1 MSELTSYTYTVL
13 RYVHDT
19 TTGEFVNVGVAL
31 YAPEGRYASAVC
43 RSTYGRL
50 NKVFPGINPDHF
62 KSLMRHIQAR
72 FEELG
77 EQLSTELQ
85 LERAKTVE
93 ELARRIL
100 PTDDSALQ
108 WAPMGSGRTADPAG
122 TLDRLFDRMVMRY
135 EDKTAKERRTED
147 DVWRHFK
154 RTLEAKQLLHYFEPR
169 KITVQDDEIEL
180 EYTWRNGVL
189 HCLEPISFDLSSADS
204 IKDKAHRWLGRIT
217 SVAKSEDKF
226 RLYLLV
232 GHPQDE
238 ALRPA
243 FDSALSILSKI
254 PVETD
259 IVREEDGEKLSERL
273 AQEVSDHLAATD
285 QSSH

>member
-1 MSELTSYTYTVL
+1 MSKLLSYTYTVL

-31 YAPEGRYASAVC
+31 YAPEARYASAVC

-77 EQLSTELQ
+77 EQLSTELP
-85 LERAKTVE
+85 LEPVKTVE

-100 PTDDSALQ
+100 PPDDSALQ
-108 WAPMGSGRTADPAG
+108 WAPIGSGRSADPANA
-122 TLDRLFDRMVMRY
+122 LERLFDRMVMQY
-135 EDKTAKERRTED
+135 EDKTVRERRTED

-154 RTLEAKQLLHYFEPR
+154 RTLESKQLLRYFEPKR
-169 KITVQDDEIEL
+169 VAVPDDEVEFQ
-180 EYTWRNGVL
+180 YTWKNGVL
-189 HCLEPISFDLSSADS
+189 HCLEPVSFDLSTADG
-204 IKDKAHRWLGRIT
+204 IREKAHRWLGRIT
-217 SVAKSEDKF
+217 SIAKADEKF

-232 GHPQDE
+232 GQPQDE
-238 ALRPA
+238 KLEAA
-243 FDSALSILSKI
+243 FTSALSILGKI
-254 PVETD
+254 PVEKV
-259 IVREEDGEKLSERL
+259 IFREEQEDELSDCI
-273 AQEVSDHLAATD
+273 AKEVAEHLASVSHG
-285 QSSH
+285 QS